1 MIDVIGV
8 SFNTKGKIYYFLPG
22 KYILKKN
29 VTVIVPTEKG
39 LQFGKVIENKKT
51 ISEDE
56 IKGEIKTIIRISTK
70 KDYQKHLENIS
81 LAKEAV
87 KVCKAKVK
95 EEKLNM
101 QIIDASYT
109 FDRSQLM
116 FRFISDNRVDFRNL
130 VKELA
135 SIYKTR
141 IELHQVGVR
150 DKAKEIGGY
159 GLCGRCLCCTKFLND
174 LDSVSI
180 NMAKNQNISLNPNKI
195 NGLCG
200 RLLCCLKYENEC
212 YSKCKLKLP
221 RIGSSIKTKE
231 GTGVV
236 VSVNILKES
245 YKVSIPDVGIV
256 EVNINE
262 ND

>member
-141 IELHQVGVR
+141 IELDEVGVR

-174 LDSVSI
+174 LESVSI
-180 NMAKNQNISLNPNKI
+180 NMAKNQNLSLNPTKI

-200 RLLCCLKYENEC
+200 RLLCCLKYEDEC
-212 YSKCKLKLP
+212 YCECRKCLP
-221 RIGSSIKTKE
+221 ELNKIVKIDE
-231 GTGVV
+231 GQGRVI
-236 VSVNILKES
+236 SVDVLNKK
-245 YKVSIPDVGIV
+245 YKVDV
-256 EVNINE
+256 
-262 ND
+262 